1 MRQTVIFMKKLMLL
15 SFLLSVAF
23 VAFAQSPTQTIRG
36 VVVDASTRERLP
48 YANVVLEGETIGTT
62 TGIDGRFVLDGVP
75 VGRYNLKVTYVG
87 YKPAT
92 IPELMVGSGK
102 EVVLEVELEEAYS
115 ELEEVVVKASIRKD
129 RPINSMAKVSAR
141 TFSVEESRRYAGGLD
156 DPGRMAGNFAGVTTA
171 GINVN
176 AIVVRGN
183 APKGLLWRLEG
194 VDIPV
199 PSHFSGA
206 TVAGGGGLTM
216 FSSQMLANSDFYTGA
231 WPAQFGNA
239 SAGVFDMKLRNGNN
253 RKYEY
258 AAQIGAQ
265 GIEASAEGPLKS
277 RGNGSFL
284 FNYRYSTMAL
294 IFPLLPE
301 TRAANELPIYQ
312 DLSFKVNVPAG
323 KAGTF
328 SLWGIGGLSQSSFEG
343 YDRVSKWIYPE
354 NREQMNFH
362 YNMGAGGITH
372 KKSLSQKM
380 FLRSTIAVNAGE
392 HIYREKI
399 RLDEQEPSRLFPEQD
414 VNRVAGKV
422 AFSTLLT
429 YKHNSRLTFK
439 GGVDANDHF
448 YKLTGDAID
457 YDSGTYG
464 RFLEGSGSSWLVKS
478 HLQGKY
484 AFTPKVELTAGFN
497 ASWFQMNDG
506 FRLTP
511 RLSAAWQFHPRHRLS
526 LGYGNHTQTELLF
539 VYHTMSENTQ
549 TETPQRPNKNLGR
562 MGAHHVVLAWDWSPT
577 GHLRLKVEPYLQK
590 LYDVPVVEGTAYSML
605 NFRSDWTFN
614 KVLVNE
620 GTGTNNG
627 LDITLERFLHDG
639 YYYIATASWY
649 DSRYT
654 GGDGVTYRTR
664 YDGGYVVNLL
674 GGKEWQIRDKNVLG
688 FNMKLIF
695 MGPYW
700 YHPVDVATSHQ
711 IGDVVYDDSRPFVDR
726 HSPFESITDF
736 TVTYRINGERVS
748 SVFALQVKNILG
760 RQYQGKQYNL
770 STNAIEKEFFS
781 SPIPFISYKVEF

>member
-1 MRQTVIFMKKLMLL
+1 MKKFLPLA
-15 SFLLSVAF
+15 FLLLAASWST
-23 VAFAQSPTQTIRG
+23 AQGPTQTIRG
-36 VVVDASTRERLP
+36 KVVDASTRKALP
-48 YANVVLEGETIGTT
+48 YATVMLVDESIGTT
-62 TGIDGRFVLDGVP
+62 TNEEGRFVMEEVP
-75 VGRYNLKVTYVG
+75 VGRYDLKVSYVG
-87 YKPAT
+87 YKPVT

-102 EVVLEVELEEAYS
+102 EVVLEIEMEESYA
-115 ELEEVVVKASIRKD
+115 ELEEVVVKASMRKD

-141 TFSVEESRRYAGGLD
+141 TFSVEESRRYAGSLD

-206 TVAGGGGLTM
+206 SVAGGGGLTM

-253 RKYEY
+253 RRYEY
-258 AAQIGAQ
+258 AAQVGVQ
-265 GIEASAEGPLKS
+265 GIEASAEGPLKKQ
-277 RGNGSFL
+277 GNGSFL

-301 TRAANELPIYQ
+301 TSGSEELPIYQ

-328 SLWGIGGLSQSSFEG
+328 SLWGIGGLSESSFEG

-372 KKSLSQKM
+372 KKSLSDKV
-380 FLRSTIAVNAGE
+380 FLRSTLALNAGQ

-399 RLDEQEPSRLFPEQD
+399 RLDEEEPSELYRDQD
-414 VNRVAGKV
+414 VNRIAGKV

-429 YKHNSRLTFK
+429 YKHSSRLTFK
-439 GGVDANDHF
+439 GGVDANNHF
-448 YKLTGDAID
+448 YELTGEARD
-457 YDSGTYG
+457 YESGNYE
-464 RFLEGSGSSWLVKS
+464 RFMEGSGNSWLIKS

-484 AFTPKVELTAGFN
+484 ALTPKVELTAGFN
-497 ASWFQMNDG
+497 ASWFRMNDG
-506 FRLTP
+506 FLLAP
-511 RLSAAWQFHPRHRLS
+511 RLSAAWKVHPKHRLS
-526 LGYGNHTQTELLF
+526 LGYGNHSQTEPLF
-539 VYHTMSENTQ
+539 VYHVMPENR
-549 TETPQRPNKNLGR
+549 EPGGDRRPNKNLER
-562 MGAHHVVLAWDWSPT
+562 MGAHHFVVAWDWSPT
-577 GHLRLKVEPYLQK
+577 DHLRLKVEPYLQK
-590 LYDVPVVEGTAYSML
+590 LYDVPVVDGTAYSML
-605 NFRSDWTFN
+605 NFRSDWTFD
-614 KVLVNE
+614 KVLVNG
-620 GTGTNNG
+620 GTGINRG
-627 LDITLERFLHDG
+627 LDITLERFLHEG

-649 DSRYT
+649 DSQYT
-654 GGDGVTYRTR
+654 GGDGVSRRTR

-674 GGKEWQIRDKNVLG
+674 GGKEWQVHDKNLLG
-688 FNMKLIF
+688 VNFKLTF

-700 YHPVDVATSHQ
+700 HHPVDVPTTHQ
-711 IGDVVYDDSRPFVDR
+711 VGEVVYDDSEPFINR
-726 HSPFESITDF
+726 HSALESITDV
-736 TVTYRINGERVS
+736 TLTYRINGKKVS
-748 SVFALQVKNILG
+748 SIFALQLKNILG
-760 RQYQGKQYNL
+760 RQYQGQQYNL
-770 STNAIEKEFFS
+770 STNTIEDEFFS
-781 SPIPFISYKVEF
+781 SPIPFISYKAEF

>member
-1 MRQTVIFMKKLMLL
+1 MKKILL
-15 SFLLSVAF
+15 HFALFFTGF
-23 VAFAQSPTQTIRG
+23 VVFAQGPTQTIRG
-36 VVVDASTRERLP
+36 VVFDATTHEELP
-48 YANVVLEGETIGTT
+48 YANVVLEGGTMGTIT
-62 TGIDGRFVLDGVP
+62 DENGRFRLEGVP
-75 VGRYNLKVTYVG
+75 VGRYSLKVSYIG
-87 YKPAT
+87 YEPVT
-92 IPELMVGSGK
+92 MPELMVGSGK
-102 EVVLEVELEEAYS
+102 EVVLEIAMEESYS
-115 ELEEVVVKASIRKD
+115 ELDEVVIKANVRKD

-141 TFSVEESRRYAGGLD
+141 TFSVEESRRYAGALD

-253 RKYEY
+253 RQYEY
-258 AAQIGAQ
+258 AAQIGVQ
-265 GIEASAEGPLKS
+265 GIEASAEGPLKQ
-277 RGNGSFL
+277 RGRGSFL

-301 TRAANELPIYQ
+301 TKAVNELPVYQ
-312 DLSFKVNVPAG
+312 DFSFKVNLPAG

-328 SLWGIGGLSQSSFEG
+328 SLWGIGGLSESSFEG

-372 KKSLSQKM
+372 KKSLSEKV
-380 FLRSTIAVNAGE
+380 FLRSTLALNAGQ

-399 RLDEQEPSRLFPEQD
+399 RLDADQPFVLFPDLD
-414 VNRVAGKV
+414 VNRIAGKV
-422 AFSTLLT
+422 TLSSLVT
-429 YKHNSRLTFK
+429 YKHSSRLTFK

-448 YKLTGDAID
+448 YELTGDTRD
-457 YDSGTYG
+457 YETGTYG
-464 RFLEGSGSSWLVKS
+464 RFLEGSGNSWLIKS

-484 AFTPKVELTAGFN
+484 ALTPKVELSAGFN
-497 ASWFQMNDG
+497 ASWFQMNDA
-506 FRLTP
+506 FRLAP
-511 RLSAAWQFHPRHRLS
+511 RLSAAWQMHPKHRLS
-526 LGYGNHTQTELLF
+526 LGYGNHSQAEPLF
-539 VYHTMSENTQ
+539 VYHVMPEDR
-549 TETPQRPNKNLGR
+549 EPGEARRPNKDLRR
-562 MGAHHVVLAWDWSPT
+562 MGAHHLVVAWDWSPAD
-577 GHLRLKVEPYLQK
+577 HLRLKVEPYLQK
-590 LYDVPVVEGTAYSML
+590 LYDVPVVDGTAYSML
-605 NFRSDWTFN
+605 NFRSDWIFN

-620 GTGTNNG
+620 GTGLNKG
-627 LDITLERFLHDG
+627 LDLTLERFLHEG

-649 DSRYT
+649 DSQYR
-654 GGDGVTYRTR
+654 GGDGVRRRTR
-664 YDGGYVVNLL
+664 YDGGYVINLL
-674 GGKEWQIRDKNVLG
+674 GGKEWEVREKNVLG
-688 FNMKLIF
+688 VNLKLTF

-700 YHPVDVATSHQ
+700 YHPVDEPATHQ
-711 IGDVVYDDSRPFVDR
+711 AGEVVYNDAAPFMNR
-726 HSPFESITDF
+726 HSAFGSITDATF
-736 TVTYRINGERVS
+736 TYRINGEKVS
-748 SVFALQVKNILG
+748 SIFALQVKNILG

-770 STNAIEKEFFS
+770 STSEIEDEFFS
-781 SPIPFISYKVEF
+781 SPIPFVSYKVEF